1 MSHFNFVLPLNRDD
15 LFEAPTRNQYTVE
28 NVYNSRD
35 IKIKLAVIRTF
46 FFFMS
51 SSTMLHVR
59 IVPSKS
65 SSLEQTSSYPR
76 ASISSSP

>member
-46 FFFMS
+46 FFFMF
-51 SSTMLHVR
+51 SSTLHGR
-59 IVPSKS
+59 IVPSMFS
-65 SSLEQTSSYPR
+65 SSEQTSFSPK